1 MKIIDIAICVDNV
14 DPKGI
19 GRIRCVGYNDY
30 VGEKERAVDYVEWDD
45 KDPFVALPFLPS
57 NINFIP
63 EVEQIVKIIRYN
75 TEKETV
81 NQEYIA
87 GPFTTMYDF
96 NGQTFAQQ
104 VENTTYGIMVKHKP
118 DIRNTTGQYINPKS
132 ENVFAKERDFAV
144 YGKNNSDI
152 LFTENGVQLRGGKLL
167 SKDAASKINRQLLLD
182 VPLMARKNSRIQLK
196 KFPKKLTLSKVEEN
210 VTVFEVADL
219 KYIVEYDINN
229 LTITGGTTVDFYVY
243 KVQQSYGNTLKTN
256 FFSETT
262 PLPTTYLKLINENN
276 DSFPTYSVTGLTS
289 VQDVYMEVRDFLFE
303 IHDKSLREYNP
314 LYDNEDV
321 HPFYFRPRNSFLT
334 LDPINTT
341 QSNNKKTILNSVKL
355 SSSVGPSS
363 GLVWSSTT
371 MKTPSK
377 QRKVIKDFLKYDEN
391 TPEQTFAAVTA
402 DSLYFLST
410 DDISTDTPIDF
421 EVLDKYEYTQEDY
434 IKNIDPNTYATVRGE
449 KLITVL
455 RSIVNVIYTHVHNIN
470 KSIEGQSDYPQG
482 EALKQL
488 INNLENDILNK
499 NIRIN

>member
-1 MKIIDIAICVDNV
+1 MKIIDIGICVDNV

-30 VGEKERAVDYVEWDD
+30 VGEKERAVDYEEWSD

-57 NINFIP
+57 NINYVP
-63 EVEQIVKIIRYN
+63 EVEQIVKILRYN
-75 TEKETV
+75 TEKEV
-81 NQEYIA
+81 NIEYIA

-96 NGQTFAQQ
+96 NAQTFAQQ
-104 VENTTYGIMVKHKP
+104 IENTTYGIVVKHKP

-132 ENVFAKERDFAV
+132 ENVFAKETDFAV

-167 SKDAASKINRQLLLD
+167 SKEAASKENRKVLLD
-182 VPLMARKNSRIQLK
+182 TPLMARKNSRIQLK
-196 KFPKKLTLSKVEEN
+196 KFPKTLTLSKLEEE
-210 VTVFEVADL
+210 VTTYEVADL
-219 KYIVEYDINN
+219 KYIIEYDVDN
-229 LTITGGTTVDFYVY
+229 LTITGGTKVDFYAY
-243 KVQQSYGNTLKTN
+243 KVQQSYGATLKTN

-276 DSFPTYSVTGLTS
+276 DSSPTYSVTGLTS
-289 VQDVYMEVRDFLFE
+289 LQGVYMEVRDFLYE
-303 IHDKSLREYNP
+303 IHDKSLKEYNP

-334 LDPINTT
+334 LDPQNTT
-341 QSNNKKTILNSVKL
+341 QSTNKKTILNNVKL
-355 SSSVGPSS
+355 SSTVGPSS
-363 GLVWSSTT
+363 GLVWSSSS
-371 MKTPSK
+371 MRVPSK
-377 QRKVIKDFLKYDEN
+377 KKKVVRDFLKYDQN
-391 TPEQTFAAVTA
+391 SPEQTFAAVTA
-402 DSLYFLST
+402 DNLYLLST
-410 DDISTDTPIDF
+410 QDISTDTPIDF
-421 EVLDKYEYTQEDY
+421 ETLDKYEYTQENY
-434 IKNIDPNTYATVRGE
+434 IKHIDPNTYASVRGE

-455 RSIVNVIYTHVHNIN
+455 RSMVNVIYTHAHNIN

-488 INNLENDILNK
+488 INNLEKDILNT

>member
-30 VGEKERAVDYVEWDD
+30 VGEKERAVDYEPWDD
-45 KDPFVALPFLPS
+45 KDPFLALPFLPS
-57 NINFIP
+57 NINYIP
-63 EVEQIVKIIRYN
+63 EVEQIVKILRYN
-75 TEKETV
+75 TDKDTV

-87 GPFTTMYDF
+87 GPFTTMYDY

-104 VENTTYGIMVKHKP
+104 VENTTYGIVVKHKP
-118 DIRNTTGQYINPKS
+118 NIRNSTGQYINPKS
-132 ENVFAKERDFAV
+132 ENVFAKEKDFAV

-167 SKDAASKINRQLLLD
+167 SKEAASKVNRQLLLD

-196 KFPKKLTLSKVEEN
+196 KFPKTLTLSKSEEE
-210 VTVFEVADL
+210 VTIYEVADL
-219 KYIVEYDINN
+219 KYIVEYNIDN
-229 LTITGGTTVDFYVY
+229 LNITGGTRVDFYVY

-262 PLPTTYLKLINENN
+262 PLPTSYLKLINENN
-276 DSFPTYSVTGLTS
+276 DTSPTYSVTGLTS
-289 VQDVYMEVRDFLFE
+289 LEGVYMEIRDFLYE
-303 IHDKSLREYNP
+303 IHDKSLKEYNP
-314 LYDNEDV
+314 LYSDEDV
-321 HPFYFRPRNSFLT
+321 HPFYFRPKTDFLQ
-334 LDPINTT
+334 LDPLNNT
-341 QSNNKKTILNSVKL
+341 QSTNKKTILNSIKL
-355 SSSVGPSS
+355 SSTVGPSS
-363 GLVWSSTT
+363 GLVWSAST
-371 MKTPSK
+371 MKTPAK
-377 QRKVIKDFLKYDEN
+377 KKKVIKDFLKYDEN
-391 TPEQTFAAVTA
+391 SPEQTFAAVTA
-402 DSLYFLST
+402 DNLYLLST

-421 EVLDKYEYTQEDY
+421 ETLDKYEYTQEDY
-434 IKNIDPNTYATVRGE
+434 VKHIDPNTYATVRGE

>member
-321 HPFYFRPRNSFLT
+321 HPFYFRPRNSLLT

>member
-30 VGEKERAVDYVEWDD
+30 VGEKENAFEYVEWDD

-57 NINFIP
+57 NINYIP
-63 EVEQIVKIIRYN
+63 EVEQIVKVIRYS
-75 TEKETV
+75 TDKETV

-87 GPFTTMYDF
+87 GPFTTMYDY

-104 VENTTYGIMVKHKP
+104 IENTTYGIVVKHKP

-167 SKDAASKINRQLLLD
+167 SKEAASKENRKVLLD
-182 VPLMARKNSRIQLK
+182 TPLMARKNSRIQLK
-196 KFPKKLTLSKVEEN
+196 KFPKKLTLGKSEEE
-210 VTVFEVADL
+210 VTTFSVADL
-219 KYIVEYDINN
+219 NYIVEYNIND
-229 LTITGGTTVDFYVY
+229 LSITTGTTIDFFVY
-243 KVQQSYGNTLKTN
+243 KVLQSYGNTLKTN

-262 PLPTTYLKLINENN
+262 PLPVTYLKLINENE
-276 DSFPTYSVTGLTS
+276 DSSPTYSVTGFTS
-289 VQDVYMEVRDFLFE
+289 IQDLYMEIRDFLFE

-314 LYDNEDV
+314 LYSEEDI
-321 HPFYFRPRNSFLT
+321 HPFYFRPKSDFLQK
-334 LDPINTT
+334 DPIDVTE
-341 QSNNKKTILNSVKL
+341 SSNKKSILNNVKL
-355 SSSVGPSS
+355 SSTVGPSS
-363 GLVWSSTT
+363 GLVWSKTS
-371 MKTPSK
+371 MKVPSQTK
-377 QRKVIKDFLKYDEN
+377 LVVRDFLKYDEN

-402 DSLYFLST
+402 DNLYLLST
-410 DDISTDTPIDF
+410 EDISTDTPIDF
-421 EVLDKYEYTQEDY
+421 ESLDKYEYTQENY
-434 IKNIDPNTYATVRGE
+434 VKGINPNTYATVRGE
-449 KLITVL
+449 KSITVL

-470 KSIEGQSDYPQG
+470 KSIEGQNDYPQG

>member
-30 VGEKERAVDYVEWDD
+30 IGEKENAVKYVEWDD

-57 NINFIP
+57 NINYIP
-63 EVEQIVKIIRYN
+63 EVEQIVKVIRYN
-75 TEKETV
+75 TDKETV

-87 GPFTTMYDF
+87 GPFTTMYDY

-104 VENTTYGIMVKHKP
+104 IENTTYGIVVKHKP
-118 DIRNTTGQYINPKS
+118 DIRNTSGQYINSKS
-132 ENVFAKERDFAV
+132 ENVFAKEKDFAV

-167 SKDAASKINRQLLLD
+167 SKEAASKINRELLLD

-196 KFPKKLTLSKVEEN
+196 KFPKKLTLGKTEEE
-210 VTVFEVADL
+210 VTTFSVADL
-219 KYIVEYDINN
+219 NYIVEYNISN
-229 LTITGGTTVDFYVY
+229 LSITGGTTVDFFVY
-243 KVQQSYGNTLKTN
+243 KVLQSYGNTLKTN

-262 PLPTTYLKLINENN
+262 PLPVTYLKLINENE
-276 DSFPTYSVTGLTS
+276 DSSPTYSVTGLTS
-289 VQDVYMEVRDFLFE
+289 TQDLYMEIRDFLFE

-314 LYDNEDV
+314 LYSGEDI
-321 HPFYFRPRNSFLT
+321 HPFYFRPKSDFLQ
-334 LDPINTT
+334 LDPINVTE
-341 QSNNKKTILNSVKL
+341 SSNKKTILNSVKL
-355 SSSVGPSS
+355 SSTVGPSS
-363 GLVWSSTT
+363 GLVWSKTS
-371 MKTPSK
+371 MKVPSQTK
-377 QRKVIKDFLKYDEN
+377 LVVRDFLKYDEN

-402 DSLYFLST
+402 DNLYLLST
-410 DDISTDTPIDF
+410 EDISTDTPIDF
-421 EVLDKYEYTQEDY
+421 ESLDKYEYTQENY
-434 IKNIDPNTYATVRGE
+434 VKSIDPNTYATVRGE
-449 KLITVL
+449 KLIIVL
-455 RSIVNVIYTHVHNIN
+455 RAILNVIYTHVHNIN
-470 KSIEGQSDYPQG
+470 KSIEGQSDYPEG